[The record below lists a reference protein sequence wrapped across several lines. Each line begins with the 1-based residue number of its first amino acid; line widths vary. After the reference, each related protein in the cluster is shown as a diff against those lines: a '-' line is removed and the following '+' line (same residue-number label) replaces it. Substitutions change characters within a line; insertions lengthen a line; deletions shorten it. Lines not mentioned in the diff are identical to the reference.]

1 MENETEKRKKFI
13 QGKGGKAA
21 RSTIKKIEKEAHK
34 RKSFLKD
41 AEVALLA
48 TVATVAT
55 VSPVQAQQTA
65 PQNRDN
71 YPNTTITAEVST
83 SREESLSTI
92 NFADA
97 QQEYMASQQ
106 GQIMASGTNSQSNQV
121 QTEQNQPEVSASEI
135 EDRQTVASLLRDDY
149 FYDGEIE
156 QMAATGE
163 PTREDDT
170 ELARQGVQ
178 HWEENGG
185 PRINNIR
192 YDGSQM
198 GYYAYGDDRINIIE
212 RMDEASAEQATVRIH
227 DEEERNCRIDALTFP
242 AMQDYVVNHEGHHMR
257 NYANG
262 IYEPTSDSTWLGCE
276 ATAQITAADEV
287 GARIAELNFVRDT
300 YIKAGGGE
308 AGLAALQEISG
319 IPSHHEM
326 INGYINMIET
336 GQVNPLSN
344 NQEDNKREFAAMGRL
359 AYDQWMNQDQNK
371 YDYVQQMAHSAYR
384 EAINNHLPNVQR
396 DEAETNRR
404 CDLAMT
410 VNVMVNG
417 ERQSVN
423 FGEYVPDIT
432 IPERVST
439 ALRTLDNNPDLVAEY
454 AQNPE
459 AFVNRTESLANVVNA
474 SKGKGY
480 GVDRANK
487 ELMNIVSQS
496 QEYSANKTPEQTR
509 ITPQINPNL
518 VKMAMSQQ
526 FNR

>member
-21 RSTIKKIEKEAHK
+21 RNTIKKIEKEANK
-34 RKSFLKD
+34 RKSFLRD
-41 AEVALLA
+41 AEIALIA
-48 TVATVAT
+48 TVASVA
-55 VSPVQAQQTA
+55 PVQAQQIT
-65 PQNRDN
+65 PQNRESQTN
-71 YPNTTITAEVST
+71 STIAAEVSL

-121 QTEQNQPEVSASEI
+121 QTEQTQPEVSASEI

-156 QMAATGE
+156 QMAVTGE
-163 PTREDDT
+163 STRENDT

-178 HWEENGG
+178 HWEENGSPRTSTSNYNG
-185 PRINNIR
+185 GQMGGYIPGSSRINVI
-192 YDGSQM
+192 
-198 GYYAYGDDRINIIE
+198 A
-212 RMDEASAEQATVRIH
+212 RMDEAAAEQTTARISN
-227 DEEERNCRIDALTFP
+227 EEERICQFDALTFP
-242 AMQDYVVNHEGHHMR
+242 AMQDYVVNHEGQHMR

-276 ATAQITAADEV
+276 ATAQITAAYEV

-300 YIKAGGGE
+300 YIQTGGGE
-308 AGLAALQEISG
+308 AGLAALHELSG

-344 NQEDNKREFAAMGRL
+344 NPEDNKREFEAMGRL

-371 YDYVQQMAHSAYR
+371 PEYIQQMANSAYR
-384 EAINNHLPNVQR
+384 EAISNHLPNVQR
-396 DEAETNRR
+396 DEAETQRR

-417 ERQSVN
+417 ERKPVN

-459 AFVNRTESLANVVNA
+459 AFVNRTENLANVVNA

-496 QEYSANKTPEQTR
+496 QEYSADKTPEQTR
-509 ITPQINPNL
+509 IAPQVNPNL

-526 FNR
+526 FKR

>member
-13 QGKGGKAA
+13 QGKGGQEAH
-21 RSTIKKIEKEAHK
+21 RTIKKIEKEAHK
-34 RKSFLKD
+34 RKSFLRD
-41 AEVALLA
+41 AEVALL
-48 TVATVAT
+48 ATVAT

-65 PQNRDN
+65 AQNRDN
-71 YPNTTITAEVST
+71 YPNTTITAEVSP

-92 NFADA
+92 NFAEA
-97 QQEYMASQQ
+97 QQEYLASQNS
-106 GQIMASGTNSQSNQV
+106 QILATDNNQSNQV
-121 QTEQNQPEVSASEI
+121 QTEQTQPEVSASEI
-135 EDRQTVASLLRDDY
+135 EDRQTVVGLLRDDY

-212 RMDEASAEQATVRIH
+212 RMDETSAEQATVRIH

-276 ATAQITAADEV
+276 ATAQITAADEI

-300 YIKAGGGE
+300 YIEAGGGE

-344 NQEDNKREFAAMGRL
+344 NPEDNKREFAAIGRL

-417 ERQSVN
+417 ERQPVN
-423 FGEYVPDIT
+423 FGEYVPDVT

-474 SKGKGY
+474 SKGQGY
-480 GVDRANK
+480 SVKRTNK
-487 ELMNIVSQS
+487 ES
-496 QEYSANKTPEQTR
+496 EQTKPTYQVNQEL
-509 ITPQINPNL
+509 IKAALQN
-518 VKMAMSQQ
+518 Q

>member
-121 QTEQNQPEVSASEI
+121 QTEQTQPEVSASEI

-178 HWEENGG
+178 HWE
-185 PRINNIR
+185 
-192 YDGSQM
+192 
-198 GYYAYGDDRINIIE
+198 
-212 RMDEASAEQATVRIH
+212 
-227 DEEERNCRIDALTFP
+227 
-242 AMQDYVVNHEGHHMR
+242 
-257 NYANG
+257 
-262 IYEPTSDSTWLGCE
+262 
-276 ATAQITAADEV
+276 
-287 GARIAELNFVRDT
+287 
-300 YIKAGGGE
+300 
-308 AGLAALQEISG
+308 
-319 IPSHHEM
+319 
-326 INGYINMIET
+326 
-336 GQVNPLSN
+336 
-344 NQEDNKREFAAMGRL
+344 
-359 AYDQWMNQDQNK
+359 
-371 YDYVQQMAHSAYR
+371 
-384 EAINNHLPNVQR
+384 
-396 DEAETNRR
+396 
-404 CDLAMT
+404 
-410 VNVMVNG
+410 
-417 ERQSVN
+417 
-423 FGEYVPDIT
+423 
-432 IPERVST
+432 
-439 ALRTLDNNPDLVAEY
+439 
-454 AQNPE
+454 
-459 AFVNRTESLANVVNA
+459 
-474 SKGKGY
+474 
-480 GVDRANK
+480 
-487 ELMNIVSQS
+487 
-496 QEYSANKTPEQTR
+496 
-509 ITPQINPNL
+509 
-518 VKMAMSQQ
+518 
-526 FNR
+526 